1 MYEVTERLQ
10 KIAKE
15 CRFSILNEKVVQLKQ
30 ITNWNNFNNSL
41 LFDKNTWRKVNEDMK
56 HSLEIGILY
65 NFKLDFNNITQNISN
80 VPKYARF

>member
-65 NFKLDFNNITQNISN
+65 NFKLDSNNITQNISN